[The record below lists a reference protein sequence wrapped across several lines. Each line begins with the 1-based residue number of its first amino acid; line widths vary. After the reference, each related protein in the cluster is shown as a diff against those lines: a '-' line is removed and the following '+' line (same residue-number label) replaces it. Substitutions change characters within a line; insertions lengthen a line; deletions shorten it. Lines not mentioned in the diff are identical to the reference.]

1 MALAKQLFIRSKK
14 LLFNWLLIDQIIVS
28 LFNFIIIIFLSRF
41 LNIYDFGNYSG
52 MFIVFLLLTSIQ
64 QAIFVSPIFTLEVDI
79 NENNSFH
86 RINEMRT
93 VLVLF
98 TIFLC
103 FVFFIMSNIVMA
115 LISIKINNLGFTFML
130 FFYLNNDFN
139 RRVLIKLSKLKRVIF
154 YDFVIYPLFFLS
166 ILLLKFSNNLSV
178 DNIILSYC
186 SISLIISVCL
196 IWSIGLPL
204 KIIYLDFKILKK
216 YWSFSKWIL
225 YSSLSQFITGNLFTV
240 VASNQLGVSVYG
252 IVRVFQ
258 SFSGVFN
265 VFLQYIDTQ
274 SSLDLPKIF
283 NNSGV
288 YSCLKYCYKILLFSV
303 IILLSIYSVA
313 FVFGFDRIINLI
325 FGEKYASYSYIL
337 NFVFILVIL
346 NLINIFIRQLF
357 RVFNSTSKIL
367 ITNLIASVLA
377 MVSIDYII
385 KSFGINGV
393 YLGTIFSQISV
404 ILLSLW
410 FLFLYNKT
418 LSNNGRQL

>member
-1 MALAKQLFIRSKK
+1 MALAKQLFIKSKK

-28 LFNFIIIIFLSRF
+28 LFNFLIIIFLSRF

-64 QAIFVSPIFTLEVDI
+64 QAIFISPIFTLEVDI

-93 VLVLF
+93 VHVLF

-103 FVFFIMSNIVMA
+103 FVFFIMSNIVMD

-154 YDFVIYPLFFLS
+154 YDFVIYPCFFLS

-186 SISLIISVCL
+186 SISLIISVSL

-204 KIIYLDFKILKK
+204 KIIYLDFKTLKK

-258 SFSGVFN
+258 GFSGIFN

-274 SSLDLPKIF
+274 SSLDLPNIF
-283 NNSGV
+283 NKSGV

-313 FVFGFDRIINLI
+313 FVFGFDRIINLV

-346 NLINIFIRQLF
+346 NLINILIRQLF

-377 MVSIDYII
+377 IVSIDYII

-410 FLFLYNKT
+410 FLNK
-418 LSNNGRQL
+418 SNKLVHR

>member
-1 MALAKQLFIRSKK
+1 MALAKQLFIRFKK

-28 LFNFIIIIFLSRF
+28 LFNFLIIIFLSRF
-41 LNIYDFGNYSG
+41 LNINDFGNYSG

-64 QAIFVSPIFTLEVDI
+64 QAIFISPIFTLEVDI

-86 RINEMRT
+86 RINEIRT
-93 VLVLF
+93 VHVLF

-103 FVFFIMSNIVMA
+103 FVFFIISNKVMD
-115 LISIKINNLGFTFML
+115 LISIKINNLEFTFML

-139 RRVLIKLSKLKRVIF
+139 RRVLIKLSKLKSVIF

-186 SISLIISVCL
+186 SISLTISVFL

-204 KIIYLDFKILKK
+204 KITYLDFKILKK

-240 VASNQLGVSVYG
+240 VASNHLGVTVYG

-274 SSLDLPKIF
+274 SSLDLPNIF

-303 IILLSIYSVA
+303 MILLSVYSVA
-313 FVFGFDRIINLI
+313 FVFGFDRIINLV
-325 FGEKYASYSYIL
+325 FGEKYVSYSYIL

-346 NLINIFIRQLF
+346 NLINILIRQLF

-367 ITNLIASVLA
+367 ITNLITSVLTI
-377 MVSIDYII
+377 VTIDHII
-385 KSFGINGV
+385 KLFGINGV
-393 YLGTIFSQISV
+393 YLGTISSQISV

-410 FLFLYNKT
+410 FLNK
-418 LSNNGRQL
+418 SNKLVHR

>member
-1 MALAKQLFIRSKK
+1 MALAKQLFIRFKK
-14 LLFNWLLIDQIIVS
+14 LLLNWLLIDQIIVS
-28 LFNFIIIIFLSRF
+28 LFNFLIIIFLSRF

-86 RINEMRT
+86 RINEIRT

-103 FVFFIMSNIVMA
+103 FVFFIMSNKVMD

-154 YDFVIYPLFFLS
+154 YDFVIYPCFFLS

-186 SISLIISVCL
+186 SISLIISVSL
-196 IWSIGLPL
+196 IWSMGLPL
-204 KIIYLDFKILKK
+204 KIIYLDFKTLKK

-258 SFSGVFN
+258 GFSGVFN

-274 SSLDLPKIF
+274 SSLDLPNIF
-283 NNSGV
+283 NKSGV

-303 IILLSIYSVA
+303 IILLSIYSLA
-313 FVFGFDRIINLI
+313 FVFGFDRIINLV

-346 NLINIFIRQLF
+346 NLINILIRQLF

-367 ITNLIASVLA
+367 ITNLIASILVI
-377 MVSIDYII
+377 VSIDYII

-410 FLFLYNKT
+410 FLNK
-418 LSNNGRQL
+418 SNKLVHK

>member
-1 MALAKQLFIRSKK
+1 MALAKQLFIKSKK

-28 LFNFIIIIFLSRF
+28 LFNFLIIIFLSRF

-64 QAIFVSPIFTLEVDI
+64 QAIFISPIFTLEVDI

-93 VLVLF
+93 VHVLF

-103 FVFFIMSNIVMA
+103 FVFFIMSNIVMD

-154 YDFVIYPLFFLS
+154 YDFVIYPCFFLS

-186 SISLIISVCL
+186 SISLIISVSL

-204 KIIYLDFKILKK
+204 KIIYLDFKKLKK

-258 SFSGVFN
+258 GFSGIFN

-274 SSLDLPKIF
+274 SSLDLPNIF
-283 NNSGV
+283 NKSGV
-288 YSCLKYCYKILLFSV
+288 YSCLKYCYKILFFSV

-313 FVFGFDRIINLI
+313 FVFGFDRIINLV

-346 NLINIFIRQLF
+346 NLINILIRQLF

-377 MVSIDYII
+377 IVSIDYII

-410 FLFLYNKT
+410 FLNK
-418 LSNNGRQL
+418 SNKLVHR

>member
-28 LFNFIIIIFLSRF
+28 LFNFLIIIFLSRF

-64 QAIFVSPIFTLEVDI
+64 QAIFISPIFTLEVDI

-93 VLVLF
+93 VHVLF

-103 FVFFIMSNIVMA
+103 FVFFIMSNTVMD

-139 RRVLIKLSKLKRVIF
+139 RRVLIKLSKLKRVII
-154 YDFVIYPLFFLS
+154 YDFFIYPLFFLL
-166 ILLLKFSNNLSV
+166 ILLLKFSNNISV

-186 SISLIISVCL
+186 SISLIISVSL
-196 IWSIGLPL
+196 IWNIGLPL
-204 KIIYLDFKILKK
+204 KIIYLDFKTLKK

-313 FVFGFDRIINLI
+313 FVFGFDRIINLV

-337 NFVFILVIL
+337 NFVFILVIF
-346 NLINIFIRQLF
+346 NLINILIRQLF

-377 MVSIDYII
+377 IVSIDYII

-410 FLFLYNKT
+410 FLNK
-418 LSNNGRQL
+418 SNKLVHR